1 MGTWEERKECPVLPG
16 GVTESFAEEA
26 ACGLRTERR
35 AGLSQGQY
43 QEVRV
48 CVEGHHTGGTGESYL
63 WLLRSTYKGGGQRR
77 LKRLGKDPQGGPCVS
92 CQGAEVLSMPVR

>member
-1 MGTWEERKECPVLPG
+1 MWAEDRKKGRTFPGTIPRSEG
-16 GVTESFAEEA
+16 
-26 ACGLRTERR
+26 
-35 AGLSQGQY
+35 
-43 QEVRV
+43 
-48 CVEGHHTGGTGESYL
+48 VEGHHTGGTGESYL